1 MSRCRN
7 RGLPVTVDVAAQKDL
22 SAMVGPNDP
31 ATFGKVTI
39 FEVGADKFVE
49 EQPNSVG
56 GDLFQEAADAPPLDP
71 PIENA

>member
-1 MSRCRN
+1 
-7 RGLPVTVDVAAQKDL
+7 
-22 SAMVGPNDP
+22 MVGPNDP